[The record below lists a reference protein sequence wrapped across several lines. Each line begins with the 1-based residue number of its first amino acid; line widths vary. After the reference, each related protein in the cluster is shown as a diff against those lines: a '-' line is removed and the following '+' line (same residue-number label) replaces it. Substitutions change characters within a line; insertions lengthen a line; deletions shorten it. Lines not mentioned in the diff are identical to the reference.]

1 MTLYNV
7 SHPERLKALKLDSL
21 QRRRERYII
30 IYMFKIKIGLV
41 PNPDFEPEYRCQKF
55 TWKLQNDMKNGRYSF
70 FCIGPRLFNSLPA
83 ELRELDDAVDPN
95 KTHLEDFKEE
105 LDKYLNTI
113 PDNSGTQSN
122 SLLNLETRH
131 DNKSS

>member
-1 MTLYNV
+1 MDPKIT
-7 SHPERLKALKLDSL
+7 HPEA
-21 QRRRERYII
+21 
-30 IYMFKIKIGLV
+30 
-41 PNPDFEPEYRCQKF
+41 
-55 TWKLQNDMKNGRYSF
+55 
-70 FCIGPRLFNSLPA
+70 
-83 ELRELDDAVDPN
+83 
-95 KTHLEDFKEE
+95 FKEE